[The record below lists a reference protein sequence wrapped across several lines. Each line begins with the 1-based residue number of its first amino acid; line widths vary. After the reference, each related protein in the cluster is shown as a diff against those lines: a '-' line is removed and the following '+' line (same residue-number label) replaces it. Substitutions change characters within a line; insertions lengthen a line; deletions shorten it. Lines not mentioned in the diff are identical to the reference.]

1 MVRKIL
7 LGIVALLILAGAGT
21 YMLIKTKGDVLLQK
35 FSAYVE
41 ETTGAPLLMDE
52 LPTLTFFP
60 QPGLNLGRASWGRE
74 ESALSVRFERAS
86 VRVSAKSLLRG
97 KLDIT
102 DMEVDGLAV
111 VSRSAAAKAAPAA
124 APASSAAPA
133 PVSDKNEAKDAARLE
148 AVLTRILTVAPNAL
162 TVRDGHVSLL
172 RSDGASTEFSHVD
185 LNLKNVRPGADTG
198 LTLKA
203 DIRGLG
209 PDFSGVLELTAGA
222 ALSDSNLTV
231 SLRKAVFTPTAGL
244 PFDTPLSLSGD
255 GNYQLRNG
263 SLTLRSLTLSGPDLH
278 VTASGD
284 AAALP
289 ALLRDPLHA
298 AGPASLEFSAK
309 GSPRAVLAALAL
321 PVPDSDPAALTA
333 AALTG
338 RLDLDK
344 GILKISSLDGSLDS
358 ISLGGALECRLDPPS
373 LAGELQVGDVRL
385 DSYLSASAP
394 EVQTA
399 DQTKAASRPAPKGAE
414 TSKSAEPAVP
424 AWKKW
429 PDLNLALRVRS
440 LEAAGV
446 RIEEIQ
452 TRLEGKNGTYTLNPL
467 TCRAFGSPVTAALTA
482 AVDPSAAPLAA
493 DVTVNLSAPQIDLKQ
508 LSAALLPSLPL
519 EGTATLNTT
528 LACFTADPL
537 PSLSGKGS
545 LSAAPLT
552 VNIDV
557 LPPNAPA
564 AADVARHTRFDKAM
578 LTFNAAKG
586 IVTIT
591 DCTMSAAK
599 ISAAGKGV
607 VDLPARTLD
616 LSGTVQLPGLAVLPV
631 RLTGPLSAP
640 TYSLNARTTFEAVD
654 RTLKEQGVDLGQE
667 IQKGLGRLFRKK

>member
-1 MVRKIL
+1 M
-7 LGIVALLILAGAGT
+7 
-21 YMLIKTKGDVLLQK
+21 
-35 FSAYVE
+35 
-41 ETTGAPLLMDE
+41 
-52 LPTLTFFP
+52 
-60 QPGLNLGRASWGRE
+60 
-74 ESALSVRFERAS
+74 
-86 VRVSAKSLLRG
+86 
-97 KLDIT
+97 
-102 DMEVDGLAV
+102 
-111 VSRSAAAKAAPAA
+111 
-124 APASSAAPA
+124 
-133 PVSDKNEAKDAARLE
+133 
-148 AVLTRILTVAPNAL
+148 
-162 TVRDGHVSLL
+162 
-172 RSDGASTEFSHVD
+172 
-185 LNLKNVRPGADTG
+185 
-198 LTLKA
+198 
-203 DIRGLG
+203 
-209 PDFSGVLELTAGA
+209 
-222 ALSDSNLTV
+222 
-231 SLRKAVFTPTAGL
+231 
-244 PFDTPLSLSGD
+244 
-255 GNYQLRNG
+255 
-263 SLTLRSLTLSGPDLH
+263 
-278 VTASGD
+278 
-284 AAALP
+284 
-289 ALLRDPLHA
+289 
-298 AGPASLEFSAK
+298 
-309 GSPRAVLAALAL
+309 
-321 PVPDSDPAALTA
+321 
-333 AALTG
+333 
-338 RLDLDK
+338 
-344 GILKISSLDGSLDS
+344 
-358 ISLGGALECRLDPPS
+358 
-373 LAGELQVGDVRL
+373 
-385 DSYLSASAP
+385 
-394 EVQTA
+394 
-399 DQTKAASRPAPKGAE
+399 
-414 TSKSAEPAVP
+414 
-424 AWKKW
+424 
-429 PDLNLALRVRS
+429 NLALRVRS

-537 PSLSGKGS
+537 PSLNGKGS